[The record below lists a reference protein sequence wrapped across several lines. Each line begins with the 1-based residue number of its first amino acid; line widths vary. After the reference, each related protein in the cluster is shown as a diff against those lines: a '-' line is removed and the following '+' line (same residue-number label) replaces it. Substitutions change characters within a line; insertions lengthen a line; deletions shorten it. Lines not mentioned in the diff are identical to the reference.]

1 MAMKEPSFED
11 DVTRKPATRQQETGQ
26 GRNQPRW
33 GMPPQV
39 KKPFLLRPA
48 KTAGEKTAVRFRK
61 LGIVA
66 SPRGE
71 DGFCREEARFDR
83 RQNSFA
89 TLGIRQSS
97 RIPDQQKAVAGN
109 IPLAISI

>member
-33 GMPPQV
+33 GMSAQV
-39 KKPFLLRPA
+39 EKPFFLRPA
-48 KTAGEKTAVRFRK
+48 KTPGEKPAVRFRK

-97 RIPDQQKAVAGN
+97 RIADQQKAVAGN
-109 IPLAISI
+109 IALAISI